1 MKKRCLLLI
10 VLLQAMMVA
19 AQQGWQDSGL
29 LAYTAETGVQ
39 QSEDEAKEAFWHEVM
54 EETRSYL
61 DDGNHMLAFEK
72 VGEVLND
79 SENYTSDPDEKCNCA
94 VMLNDILQGVMAKM
108 YEAAARVDLNNYFN
122 YSTAYMRVEQ
132 WQKELLISAVAQGSK
147 KALGLF
153 NIVNMRYGGGAAV
166 APNEPVDYNK
176 NAKPYLKQKEE
187 TCSLCNGT
195 GKIRTQSVTTYGVSS
210 AYVDEKC
217 PSCNGTGKIKR
228 LDYNY

>member
-1 MKKRCLLLI
+1 
-10 VLLQAMMVA
+10 
-19 AQQGWQDSGL
+19 
-29 LAYTAETGVQ
+29 
-39 QSEDEAKEAFWHEVM
+39 
-54 EETRSYL
+54 
-61 DDGNHMLAFEK
+61 
-72 VGEVLND
+72 
-79 SENYTSDPDEKCNCA
+79 
-94 VMLNDILQGVMAKM
+94 MLNDILQGVMAKM

-122 YSTAYMRVEQ
+122 YSTAYMRIEK

-166 APNEPVDYNK
+166 APNEQVDYNK

-195 GKIRTQSVTTYGVSS
+195 GKIRTQSVTTYGARS